1 MSGFEGGT
9 APGVNGPRFARG
21 GGVRK
26 LRRNLKESVVGE
38 VVREETTTHSQR
50 LLGKN
55 ALFERLEFLEFW
67 GGGGW
72 APAQVMKSH
81 QKWAGS

>member
-1 MSGFEGGT
+1 MTPKGSVLE
-9 APGVNGPRFARG
+9 G

-55 ALFERLEFLEFW
+55 KNKKPFGGDVGGTFGDVGGTSGEPWAALFLRI
-67 GGGGW
+67 
-72 APAQVMKSH
+72 S
-81 QKWAGS
+81 